1 MRVYL
6 LFLTLFFCSISFAQN
21 SISGVVTDSN
31 SQPIPGANIKIIGDS
46 AGTTT
51 DVDGSFILKS
61 SRKPPYMIEVTS
73 VGFTS
78 QRISVSSPNQ
88 KIAVKLVDEENKLD
102 EIVVS
107 ASRTPERVLESP
119 VTIERMGIAEIKKT
133 ASPSF
138 YD

>member
-1 MRVYL
+1 LHLRGICC
-6 LFLTLFFCSISFAQN
+6 FS
-21 SISGVVTDSN
+21 
-31 SQPIPGANIKIIGDS
+31 
-46 AGTTT
+46 
-51 DVDGSFILKS
+51 
-61 SRKPPYMIEVTS
+61 
-73 VGFTS
+73 
-78 QRISVSSPNQ
+78 NQ

-138 YD
+138 YDGLET